1 MSDDIVAKRGG
12 AAARVAAIAKK
23 NTSKQK
29 TDKAQQQGLA
39 LALQAEQELD
49 STPPQIALQ
58 LPLFPGEKSAMPHKW
73 TRSSLFMS
81 IAAGKRAKYVKTRLA
96 SRDDLVLLYTGEQLD
111 MADNDVFLHALRLAQ
126 GRKAGEQIHFV
137 RSQFLQAIGRS
148 PGTTSYK
155 WLKDSLQRIA
165 SASLFIE
172 NSDGDGKMFR
182 LISELSWKRKNEEFW
197 LALDPEIVQFF
208 GKHELAHIDFQA
220 RLELKAPLAK
230 WLQNYA
236 SGHRIGD
243 WHHVTIENLRV
254 WSGGGEMRNF
264 MSKGRGLPKALNEM
278 ESAGIIEEYEFY
290 VARTAAGR
298 NEKMVRWWRPSD
310 FGRWLQAY
318 ALEQPTGWHHV
329 DVETLRGPSKYRTL
343 KSFLATGK
351 GLRKALTELEKGHII
366 EKPEIYTERS
376 EEGKSV
382 IRARWWRPETA
393 AS

>member
-1 MSDDIVAKRGG
+1 
-12 AAARVAAIAKK
+12 
-23 NTSKQK
+23 
-29 TDKAQQQGLA
+29 
-39 LALQAEQELD
+39 
-49 STPPQIALQ
+49 
-58 LPLFPGEKSAMPHKW
+58 
-73 TRSSLFMS
+73 
-81 IAAGKRAKYVKTRLA
+81 
-96 SRDDLVLLYTGEQLD
+96 
-111 MADNDVFLHALRLAQ
+111 
-126 GRKAGEQIHFV
+126 
-137 RSQFLQAIGRS
+137 
-148 PGTTSYK
+148 
-155 WLKDSLQRIA
+155 
-165 SASLFIE
+165 
-172 NSDGDGKMFR
+172 MFR

-208 GKHELAHIDFQA
+208 SKHELAHIDFQA

-236 SGHRIGD
+236 SSHRIGD
-243 WHHVTIENLRV
+243 WHHVTVENLRV

-290 VARTAAGR
+290 VARSAAGR
-298 NEKMVRWWRPSD
+298 NEKMVRWWRASD

-318 ALEQPTGWHHV
+318 AVEQSPGWHHV

-376 EEGKSV
+376 EEGKSI
-382 IRARWWRPETA
+382 IRARWWRPETT